1 MHILPAAPKIENK
14 LDEFALS
21 KLPLK
26 KQQQIKKRTEAAA
39 SFFNW
44 NSLYMS
50 VRGILSPDIGSS
62 ANGIQ
67 GGCGYVINRRSAEGC
82 QGRSA

>member
-26 KQQQIKKRTEAAA
+26 KRQQIKKRTEAAA

-50 VRGILSPDIGSS
+50 VRSFLSPDTVSN

-67 GGCGYVINRRSAEGC
+67 GGCGHVINCRSTKGC
-82 QGRSA
+82 QG